1 MLEISVDWLQFTS
14 HKNSPLDIIIRVLL
28 LDVKLF
34 TQLPKGKLGYRK
46 QIYYENISILY
57 DGTEDMGVHVIMSG
71 KGCRLYESYHSILG
85 LITRLNENEIK
96 CTRVDLALDDKQ
108 DKLIPF
114 KTLIKDVRSGNVVSK
129 WKSSTEFTKR
139 NLSDGEIIG
148 QTIYIG
154 SRQSAVFM
162 RIYDKALQLQL
173 EERWI
178 RMEIEVKSGYAQALQ
193 KKMTKDNIG
202 SLTKS
207 IINNY
212 FRIVKPGEDSNKS
225 RWETKKYWQKL
236 IDTAEKTSLSENPE
250 EPTIEKSRNWL
261 KKQVSTT
268 MATICIADGGSLD
281 FLDSLVAEGQK
292 KMTSKHL
299 NMIDKENEK
308 CLIE

>member
-14 HKNSPLDIIIRVLL
+14 HKNGPLDIIIRVLL

-34 TQLPKGKLGYRK
+34 TELPKGKLGYKK
-46 QIYYENISILY
+46 QLYYENISILY
-57 DGTEDMGVHVIMSG
+57 DGTDDMGVHVIMSG

-85 LITRLNENEIK
+85 LVTRLNENEIK
-96 CTRVDLALDDKQ
+96 CTRIDLALDDKQ

-114 KTLIKDVRSGNVVSK
+114 KTLIRDVRSGNVVSK

-173 EERWI
+173 KERWI
-178 RMEIEVKSGYAQALQ
+178 RMEIEIKNNNAQTLQ

-202 SLTKS
+202 LLTKT

-212 FRIVKPGEDSNKS
+212 FRIVEPEQDTNKS
-225 RWETKKYWQKL
+225 RWKTKEYWQKI
-236 IDTAEKTSLSENPE
+236 IDTTEKTKLSEFPE
-250 EPTIEKSRNWL
+250 EPTIDKSRNWL

-268 MATICIADGGSLD
+268 MATVCIADGGSVD
-281 FLDSLVAEGQK
+281 FLYELIKEGQK
-292 KMTSKHL
+292 KMTSKHKK
-299 NMIDKENEK
+299 MIEKENENV
-308 CLIE
+308 